1 MNNEDPERRPVT
13 LVVDPSLSAEERD
26 RLVRKLVRAVG
37 YQDQIPRSMT
47 DANEVSRSSEYRPAG
62 CLIWLSI
69 VFGLTVVGLH
79 NIRGVSWWWMT
90 VIAIPLLLSGI
101 VYLKS
106 APNRESD
113 ELDSSD
119 LSRCVL
125 PRDLDIPSYQLLR
138 RTQNAIRAVLESG
151 VYGRHSS
158 DHSVE
163 ESALRRHEWEIA
175 IALKD
180 ISKLSRELDRSM
192 EGGLPGPM
200 TVAVLDSQR
209 QALTLAKG
217 ATTSRISA
225 LERYASELHMADD
238 AERDW
243 QTALKASSRNDQYL
257 DLVARTAA
265 DEHAV
270 SELQG
275 LTEQAAAAA
284 EAFREHL
291 YQASLAAEALVF
303 PATPQN

>member
-1 MNNEDPERRPVT
+1 
-13 LVVDPSLSAEERD
+13 
-26 RLVRKLVRAVG
+26 
-37 YQDQIPRSMT
+37 
-47 DANEVSRSSEYRPAG
+47 
-62 CLIWLSI
+62 
-69 VFGLTVVGLH
+69 
-79 NIRGVSWWWMT
+79 
-90 VIAIPLLLSGI
+90 
-101 VYLKS
+101 
-106 APNRESD
+106 
-113 ELDSSD
+113 
-119 LSRCVL
+119 
-125 PRDLDIPSYQLLR
+125 
-138 RTQNAIRAVLESG
+138 
-151 VYGRHSS
+151 
-158 DHSVE
+158 
-163 ESALRRHEWEIA
+163 
-175 IALKD
+175 
-180 ISKLSRELDRSM
+180 M